1 MKYSWTISSAVTANV
16 YNAPTKIVRPFNF
29 WWGPHG
35 PDFCHYGFVF
45 YGASPKG
52 PNDAQNFALSA
63 FVNFN
68 TSVPTR
74 EGFRQGTPKK

>member
-1 MKYSWTISSAVTANV
+1 MLSVEKDEKTFASSASPRGTSREGLRRKWAVTANV

-35 PDFCHYGFVF
+35 PDFCHYGFLF

-52 PNDAQNFALSA
+52 PN
-63 FVNFN
+63 
-68 TSVPTR
+68 
-74 EGFRQGTPKK
+74 